1 MHNKDISYY
10 FCNKPC
16 FRLVITAC
24 IVLSHLQ
31 ITSPTIAPNIYND
44 NYEETGAEI
53 YNYQCLPK
61 RVDSL
66 FASNTYGI
74 GLQVTSWP
82 SHQLISRIFA
92 LFLREVLNYEN
103 VYLFPVMFNGNPNDV
118 NYEAMK
124 LTHIMDLINNP
135 KILMMNVGLWTPVGG
150 HSVIPQNVHAAGT
163 SMFPGRFGWFASPVH
178 SNISGPSLDYSIF
191 LNYTNP
197 QYKQFVLDEGE
208 LRHLLQDSGSEYFQS
223 RLCKEIRCAILLA
236 ENKNDTSFVQ
246 HQIEEMNAYLNI
258 VWLGPRFRSELDRLN
273 FRYRSDSDKRFLI
286 LHWTP
291 SDIIYNARPAYE
303 YITLPLCEDARSLYL
318 SYCKYEL
325 TPVIK
330 YYAKGVEKDERLM
343 FALRYFWIS
352 VADMDYLYNEL
363 KEQRNFSHEG
373 FEMYDKIACKWMQ
386 KQNFEKS
393 TWILR
398 KRKTLSVGGIFPIL
412 ENSRGHQNLIQAV
425 RRAANVIN
433 DSTIIL
439 PHYNFRVLENDGECK
454 ADIVMRTFIHYFN
467 DPDVIGVL
475 GPACSETVEPI
486 AGISRHTNMAVIS
499 YSAEG
504 ASFLDREAYPFF
516 FRTIGSN
523 RQYEDLYISFMK
535 EFGWKRVAAITEDGQ
550 KYTEYISHMETTLKN
565 NNFELI
571 ANKKFLNDVNSQQMK
586 KHLED
591 LKQRHARIIIAD
603 IHNKYAAML
612 LCEAFKLEMTAYQG
626 YVWFLPSWLSKDL
639 NSLVIEGNINCTIA
653 ELEKVFEGHFSITHL
668 PFGNNDTM
676 MQENI
681 TIKNWIDSYSSNVK
695 DISQYTAFAYDAVW
709 VYAKAVDTILSENN
723 GVVDSFKSKQ
733 MVKRLVDI
741 IWETDFHGLS
751 GRVRFGE
758 GGSRITDLIVTQ
770 WRKNQTFV
778 VGKYTPKVIGS
789 GRNLR
794 TNGGDLNIG
803 MARIVWLSDTKP
815 PSDGTFD
822 CTFSSLAKMMHV
834 DCEKANVLFT
844 TFVCMAAVIIVST
857 VSFLFWKRRY
867 DRKLKESARIMKNF
881 GIDLL
886 SPSNSSANTLDK
898 WEVPKEN
905 VVINR
910 KLGDGAFGTVY
921 GGEALIPAEG
931 WTAVAV
937 KTLKTG
943 ASTEDRLDFL
953 SEAQAMKLFN
963 HKNIVKLLGVCLQSE
978 PIYTIMEFMLYGD
991 LKTYLLARRHL
1002 VNEQISDDSD
1012 ISSKRLTRYAL
1023 DVAKGLAYLAQQ
1035 KYVHRDIACRNCL
1048 VSAQRT
1054 VKIGDFG
1061 MARPTY
1067 ESDYYRFNRKGM
1079 LPVRWMAPEAL
1090 ALGMFTPA
1098 SDVWAFGVVLF
1109 EIITFASV
1117 PYQGLT
1123 NNQVLEY
1130 VKNGNTLQVPVG
1142 IKPQLEALINAC
1154 WNRDPKKRPT
1164 ASDIIEYISK
1174 YPSLLTACLDFPSAS
1189 VEMPETECDEFE
1201 LLSNVLRCS
1210 PPANDSDLDV
1220 VAQTSLADRF
1230 VATNNERNA
1239 SQPINIGM
1247 DQINQAATSEQ
1258 YASLTPTTPDGY
1270 SIMSPLLNQSTKT
1283 VIQEIQF

>member
-1 MHNKDISYY
+1 
-10 FCNKPC
+10 
-16 FRLVITAC
+16 
-24 IVLSHLQ
+24 
-31 ITSPTIAPNIYND
+31 
-44 NYEETGAEI
+44 
-53 YNYQCLPK
+53 
-61 RVDSL
+61 
-66 FASNTYGI
+66 
-74 GLQVTSWP
+74 
-82 SHQLISRIFA
+82 
-92 LFLREVLNYEN
+92 
-103 VYLFPVMFNGNPNDV
+103 
-118 NYEAMK
+118 
-124 LTHIMDLINNP
+124 
-135 KILMMNVGLWTPVGG
+135 MMNVGLWTPAQG
-150 HSVIPQNVHAAGT
+150 HSVKPQNVHAAGV
-163 SMFPGRFGWFASPVH
+163 SMFPGRFGWFASPGRNGMPAH
-178 SNISGPSLDYSIF
+178 PLHYSIF
-191 LNYTNP
+191 LNHTNP
-197 QYKQFVLDEGE
+197 LYDQFVLDEVE
-208 LRHLLQDSGSEYFQS
+208 IKHLLQSNGSEYFQGE
-223 RLCKEIRCAILLA
+223 LCRTIRCATLLA
-236 ENKNDTSFVQ
+236 EYKNDTSFVQ
-246 HQIEEMNAYLNI
+246 HQIDEMKAYLN
-258 VWLGPRFRSELDRLN
+258 VLWLGPRFRSELDRLN
-273 FRYRSDSDKRFLI
+273 TIFTSGHSEKRLLI
-286 LHWTP
+286 LHWIP
-291 SDIIYNARPAYE
+291 SDVVGSSYE
-303 YITLPLCEDARSLYL
+303 YITLPQCEEFFSLFR

-330 YYAKGVEKDERLM
+330 YYAKGVAKDERLM
-343 FALRYFWIS
+343 FALRYFWIP
-352 VADMDYLYNEL
+352 DLGYLYNEVN
-363 KEQRNFSHEG
+363 RRRIASHKG
-373 FEMYDKIACKWMQ
+373 YITNEMYDDVACRWLRTQ
-386 KQNFEKS
+386 SVENS
-393 TWILR
+393 TWVLR

-412 ENSRGHQNLIQAV
+412 EDSRGHQNLIQAV

-433 DSTIIL
+433 GSTVIL
-439 PHYNFRVLENDGECK
+439 PNYDFRVLENDGECK

-467 DPDVIGVL
+467 DPDVVGVL

-504 ASFLDREAYPFF
+504 ASFIDRQAYPFF

-523 RQYEDLYISFMK
+523 RQYEDLYISLMK
-535 EFGWKRVAAITEDGQ
+535 EFGWRRVAAITEDGQ

-571 ANKKFLNDVNSQQMK
+571 ANKKFLNEVNPHQMR

-603 IHNKYAAML
+603 IHNKYAAMT

-639 NSLVIEGNINCTIA
+639 AALAAEGNINCTIA
-653 ELEKVFEGHFSITHL
+653 ELQKAFEGHFSITHS
-668 PFGNNDTM
+668 PFGNNYTV

-681 TIKNWIDSYSSNVK
+681 TIKEWIDSYHSNVK
-695 DISQYTAFAYDAVW
+695 DVSQYTAFAYDAVW
-709 VYAKAVDTILSENN
+709 VYAKAVDTVLRENKD
-723 GVVDSFKSKQ
+723 VVGTFKSKS
-733 MVKRLVDI
+733 MVERLVDI
-741 IWETDFHGLS
+741 IWETDFQGLS
-751 GRVRFGE
+751 GRVRFGQ
-758 GGSRITDLIVTQ
+758 GGSRITDLIVMQ
-770 WRKNQTFV
+770 WRNNQSFV
-778 VGKYTPKVIGS
+778 VKKYVPKIISS
-789 GRNLR
+789 GRNMR
-794 TNGGDLNIG
+794 TNGGELVMG
-803 MARIVWLSDTKP
+803 QTPIVWLSDAKP

-822 CTFSSLAKMMHV
+822 CTFSSLAKMLNT
-834 DCEKANVLFT
+834 DCEKATVTFT
-844 TFVCMAAVIIVST
+844 TIVCLAAVVIVSM

-867 DRKLKESARIMKNF
+867 DKKLKESARIMKNF

-886 SPSNSSANTLDK
+886 SPTNNSANTLDK

-921 GGEALIPAEG
+921 GGEAFIPAEG

-1002 VNEQISDDSD
+1002 VNEKISDDSD
-1012 ISSKRLTRYAL
+1012 ISSKRLTMYAV

-1054 VKIGDFG
+1054 VKLGDFG

-1130 VKNGNTLQVPVG
+1130 VKSGNTLQVPVG

-1174 YPSLLTACLDFPSAS
+1174 YPSLLTACLEFPSAS
-1189 VEMPETECDEFE
+1189 VEMPEPECDEFE
-1201 LLSNVLRCS
+1201 LLTNVRRCS
-1210 PPANDSDLDV
+1210 PQTNDTSLDV
-1220 VAQTSLADRF
+1220 VVQTSITDRY
-1230 VATNNERNA
+1230 VTANSDKNA
-1239 SQPINIGM
+1239 SQSVGIGM
-1247 DQINQAATSEQ
+1247 DHSNQAESSEQ

-1270 SIMSPLLNQSTKT
+1270 SIMSPLIHQSTKT
-1283 VIQEIQF
+1283 VSQQMQF